1 VDTNQQI
8 ISDLLNKIGSHQP
21 VDFISD
27 WKGVPV
33 VITGHI
39 HEVRENSIVFQ
50 VEAPDSICFAQD
62 EHALILHDV
71 FIMGIQGRILAF
83 DPQKSIAELGE
94 FNYVD
99 RGFGGRSMVRVE
111 PEVPIPGVLV
121 LEEAT
126 ISCQVIDISL
136 NGFGLLAESTKD
148 LKWVKGQ
155 TITVRISLLDQEI
168 EVPGTLLG
176 IFPKEK
182 FVRLAMLFSQNMPNR
197 AIITRYIAER
207 RVEIRREIQSA
218 YKQAV
223 VQHN

>member
-1 VDTNQQI
+1 MDTNEQI

-21 VDFISD
+21 VDFLSD

-33 VITGHI
+33 MITGHI
-39 HEVRENSIVFQ
+39 HEVRESSIVFQ

-62 EHALILHDV
+62 EHTLILHDV

-94 FNYVD
+94 FNYID
-99 RGFGGRSMVRVE
+99 RGFGGRAMVRVE
-111 PEVPIPGVLV
+111 PEVPIPGMLV

-148 LKWVKGQ
+148 LKLVKGQ
-155 TITVRISLLDQEI
+155 TITIRISLLDQEI

-176 IFPKEK
+176 IFPKER
-182 FVRLAMLFSQNMPNR
+182 FDRLAMSFSKNTPNR

-207 RVEIRREIQSA
+207 RV
-218 YKQAV
+218 
-223 VQHN
+223 

>member
-1 VDTNQQI
+1 MDTNKQI

-21 VDFISD
+21 VDFLSD

-33 VITGHI
+33 MIKGHI
-39 HEVRENSIVFQ
+39 QEVREKSIVFQ

-83 DPQKSIAELGE
+83 DPQKSIAELCE
-94 FNYVD
+94 FSYVD
-99 RGFGGRSMVRVE
+99 RGFGSRSMVRVE
-111 PEVPIPGVLV
+111 PERPIPGMLV
-121 LEEAT
+121 IEDAA
-126 ISCQVIDISL
+126 IHCQVIDISL

-148 LKWVKGQ
+148 LKLIKGQ
-155 TITVRISLLDQEI
+155 TITIKISLLDQEI

-176 IFPKEK
+176 YFPQDK
-182 FVRLAMLFSQNMPNR
+182 FIRLAVSFPQNTPNR
-197 AIITRYIAER
+197 AIITRYIAGR

-223 VQHN
+223 GQHN